1 MSTADCGARV
11 SERCMWC
18 GQERTDLRSLPH
30 LREYNG
36 IIVPTHS
43 PIRACEEHSDLVHRY
58 LLELAARSGL
68 NLALRLIG
76 VALVVVGGVADH
88 LAIAMAG
95 AVLLG
100 VQLIVF
106 PYATPETV
114 RRLGVVQAKW
124 LTRYLGIL
132 MTVVFGAVF
141 GYPLLVR

>member
-1 MSTADCGARV
+1 
-11 SERCMWC
+11 MWC
-18 GQERTDLRSLPH
+18 GQKRTDLCSLPH
-30 LREYNG
+30 IHEYNG

-43 PIRACEEHSDLVHRY
+43 PIRACEEHRDLVHEY

-68 NLALRLIG
+68 NLTLRLIG
-76 VALVVVGGVADH
+76 LALVVGGGVADH

-124 LTRYLGIL
+124 LARYLGIL
-132 MTVVFGAVF
+132 MAAVFGAVL
-141 GYPLLVR
+141 GHSLLVR

>member
-1 MSTADCGARV
+1 MGQIDNGHRV
-11 SERCMWC
+11 SDRCMWC
-18 GQERTDLRSLPH
+18 GQKRTDLCTLPH
-30 LREYNG
+30 LCEYNG

-43 PIRACEEHSDLVHRY
+43 PIRACEEHRDLVHGY
-58 LLELAARSGL
+58 LLDLAARSGL

-76 VALVVVGGVADH
+76 MALVVVGGVADN

-100 VQLIVF
+100 VQFIVF

-124 LTRYLGIL
+124 LARYVGIL
-132 MTVVFGAVF
+132 MAVVFGAVL
-141 GYPLLVR
+141 GYTVLAR